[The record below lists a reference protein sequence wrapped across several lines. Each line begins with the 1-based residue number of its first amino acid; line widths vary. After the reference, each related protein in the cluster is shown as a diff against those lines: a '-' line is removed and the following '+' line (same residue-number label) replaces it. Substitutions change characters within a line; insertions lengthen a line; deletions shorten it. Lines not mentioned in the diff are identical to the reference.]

1 MLALQQSDLAKAP
14 PVVEIKP
21 RGLAREAAGSSGSN
35 PVWQSLAMRSTVIQ
49 PKLNVGSSDNPYEQ
63 EADRVADQVARM
75 PGLKSAGVSGTED
88 ERAQPS
94 ISHQGLQIMR
104 VQTGDTGQA
113 IAPPIVNEVL
123 NSPGQQLD
131 STTGAFFE
139 QHFGQD
145 FSHVRVHADQRA
157 ADSAEAIRASAYTVG
172 SDIVFGSN
180 AFTPETQQ
188 GRHLLAHELTHVVQQ
203 QQQSAP
209 SAVQRQP
216 INNTPVNVDAT
227 ATEVET
233 LVLPGK
239 NEKAALEKLNALDM
253 RDLLGV
259 VEKLY
264 NDVQPEEKNE
274 GKRRAYG
281 LLNGDLS
288 TAPND
293 TTKNV
298 NVPRLRAA
306 FDAAPVRKQR
316 NPVGEDP
323 GTNPTLS
330 GSRKAKS
337 TPAGAARPGDWGEDP
352 DGNTWVSHSEGIRT
366 YFGTSVDKKR
376 RSSAWLGNNPG
387 NADYVK
393 SITKRATGSFHW
405 GKGVHDF
412 AIYFSL
418 ADGSADL
425 RDRVKG
431 FTTIDAH
438 VHAHLGN
445 NAADKNNFDDYIT
458 NMQKKVKV
466 SADDPTLKWTKDDA
480 KWAELLEGYKSA
492 ELWNE
497 GNTITAANVNTI
509 STDPKQAAVVAYY
522 RVLLGLK
529 SGAAT
534 P

>member
-1 MLALQQSDLAKAP
+1 MFSLSDHIPKTAS
-14 PVVEIKP
+14 E
-21 RGLAREAAGSSGSN
+21 ESWQAASASDSESESKSN
-35 PVWQSLAMRSTVIQ
+35 PVWQSLAMRSVSIQ
-49 PKLNVGSSDNPYEQ
+49 PKLSISQTGDPYEQ
-63 EADRVADQVARM
+63 EADRVADQVTRM
-75 PGLKSAGVSGTED
+75 PELRSAGVSG
-88 ERAQPS
+88 AQGEMAQTAAE
-94 ISHQGLQIMR
+94 HQGLQTMR
-104 VQTGDTGQA
+104 VQTGDRGQA
-113 IAPPIVNEVL
+113 TAPPIVNEVL
-123 NSPGQQLD
+123 NSPGQPLN

-145 FSHVRVHADQRA
+145 FSHVHVHTDQRA
-157 ADSAEAIRASAYTVG
+157 AASADAIRASAYTVG
-172 SDIVFGSN
+172 SDIVFGSA

-188 GRHLLAHELTHVVQQ
+188 GRRLLAHELTHVVQQ

-209 SAVQRQP
+209 SALQRQP
-216 INNTPVNVDAT
+216 INNTPVNINAT
-227 ATEVET
+227 ATEVEE
-233 LVLPGK
+233 LVLPNK

-264 NDVQPEEKNE
+264 ADIQPEEKSE

-306 FDAAPVRKQR
+306 FDAAPMRKQR

-337 TPAGAARPGDWGEDP
+337 APGGAARPGDWGEDP
-352 DGNTWVSHSEGIRT
+352 DGNTWVSHAEGIRT
-366 YFGTSVDKKR
+366 YFGTSVEKKR

-438 VHAHLGN
+438 VRAHLGSN
-445 NAADKNNFDDYIT
+445 PSDKNNFDDYIT

-466 SADDPTLKWTKDDA
+466 TADDPTSKWTKDDA

-522 RVLLGLK
+522 RVLLGVK